1 MNDVHKLDF
10 KFDVKK
16 LNESLDWILEQ
27 ADIDRVNQ
35 LCLTHARS
43 ATPHPDGKWYQG
55 AGSLFYEY
63 KAGKN
68 GIERIQREPMLFEDQ
83 FNDFIDEAKHTYFY
97 DVYKHLNTEFD
108 IGRVRIIKI
117 HSCHCLTWHQDVDKR
132 IHVPIVTNEGNRLVI
147 GDSCY
152 HLPGDGS
159 AYYVNTTK
167 PHTAFNG
174 GTEHRYNLL
183 CTVRN

>member
-1 MNDVHKLDF
+1 MRVHRTFL
-10 KFDVKK
+10 V
-16 LNESLDWILEQ
+16 
-27 ADIDRVNQ
+27 
-35 LCLTHARS
+35 
-43 ATPHPDGKWYQG
+43 
-55 AGSLFYEY
+55 
-63 KAGKN
+63 
-68 GIERIQREPMLFEDQ
+68 
-83 FNDFIDEAKHTYFY
+83 
-97 DVYKHLNTEFD
+97 
-108 IGRVRIIKI
+108 
-117 HSCHCLTWHQDVDKR
+117 HCLTWHQDVDKR

>member
-1 MNDVHKLDF
+1 MMDVQKLNFKFNEHKL
-10 KFDVKK
+10 KQ
-16 LNESLDWILEQ
+16 SLDWVLKQ

-35 LCLTHARS
+35 LCLTHAPD
-43 ATPHPDGKWYQG
+43 AAPHPDGMWYQG

-63 KAGKN
+63 KAMGD
-68 GIERIQREPMLFEDQ
+68 GIKRTQREPKISEEQ
-83 FNDFIDEAKHTYFY
+83 FNDFIEEAKHTYFY
-97 DVYKHLNTEFD
+97 EVYKQLQTQYD
-108 IGRVRIIKI
+108 IGRVRLIKI

-132 IHVPIVTNEGNRLVI
+132 IHVPIVTNDGNRLVI